1 MIIAQKAFREFSRW
15 KLVTSCGKKKER
27 MSPVDLQLNTHVE
40 REQREKIVQFL
51 IIVHRGC

>member
-1 MIIAQKAFREFSRW
+1 MIIAQIAFREFSRW
-15 KLVTSCGKKKER
+15 KLVTSCGKKKEQ
-27 MSPVDLQLNTHVE
+27 MSPADLQLNTHVE